1 MDTQRLPEIKLD
13 FDKKIEKNSV
23 DSAVPEKT
31 LDSDLKKDDKQNGEV
46 LKKLKLPRC
55 NLSSCNKKIGY
66 TGYTCHCGS
75 TFCATHRYAKEHN
88 CTFDYKTLGRQE
100 LAKRNNNYSAG
111 FSKITKL

>member
-1 MDTQRLPEIKLD
+1 MPQIVLD
-13 FDKKIEKNSV
+13 FDKKIEKKGADALVV
-23 DSAVPEKT
+23 DKVV
-31 LDSDLKKDDKQNGEV
+31 DVDVKKGEQGEGAEG

-55 NLSSCNKKIGY
+55 NLGSCNKRIGY

-100 LAKRNNNYSAG
+100 LAKRNNGSAG
-111 FSKITKL
+111 FSKITKI